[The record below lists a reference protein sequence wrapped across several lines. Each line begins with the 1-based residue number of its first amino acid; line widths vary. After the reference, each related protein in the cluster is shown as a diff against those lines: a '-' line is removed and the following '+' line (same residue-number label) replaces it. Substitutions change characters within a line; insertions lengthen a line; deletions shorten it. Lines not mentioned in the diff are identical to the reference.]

1 MSKQPTFS
9 SIIHLRDFVDAITD
23 DSTRDAPN
31 HVEIR
36 ADINIFDEDGF
47 DSPDI
52 IAEPIRTRIH
62 VYMTR
67 DERDLYLPNT
77 FFYADGRFST
87 VLPADGDLEISIQA
101 LSLMRHPGDVAD
113 FDEYRRHLPEQ
124 WCPMVTVVG
133 SVRTGD
139 DSCPEPSGPRHFTV
153 ETSVY
158 DASTAAPV
166 QFSVACF
173 LENTR
178 RWQKVK
184 TPPSGAFLIV
194 TAKIAGR
201 TAHTNR
207 LALRVLDLT
216 YLPRPPSAAPAS
228 TPTPTPP
235 SKRSSR
241 WEGRAGPSTP
251 SKRPRVSESANEPVN
266 PSDRDTTPPEMSQ
279 TEHGLLC
286 TGNSPDSAS
295 VPAPPPTA
303 ARPGD
308 SPLSSAR
315 PLTSESGPRPHRSRH
330 LPKKY
335 ADLEQATVNRTES

>member
-1 MSKQPTFS
+1 MSRQPTFS
-9 SIIHLRDFVDAITD
+9 SIIHLRDFVDTVTD
-23 DSTRDAPN
+23 DSIRDAPN

-36 ADINIFDEDGF
+36 ADINIFDEDDF
-47 DSPDI
+47 DSPDVV
-52 IAEPIRTRIH
+52 AEPIRTRIH

-67 DERDLYLPNT
+67 GERDLYLPNI

-87 VLPADGDLEISIQA
+87 VLSADGDA
-101 LSLMRHPGDVAD
+101 AD

-124 WCPMVTVVG
+124 WCPMVTVIG
-133 SVRTGD
+133 SVRASD

-158 DASTAAPV
+158 DASKAAPV
-166 QFSVACF
+166 QFAVTCF

-184 TPPSGAFLIV
+184 TPPSGAFLSV
-194 TAKIAGR
+194 TAKVAGR

-228 TPTPTPP
+228 TPTPTRS
-235 SKRSSR
+235 SKRSTR

-251 SKRPRVSESANEPVN
+251 SKRPRVSDPANEPAN
-266 PSDRDTTPPEMSQ
+266 PSDSDATPPEIAQ
-279 TEHGLLC
+279 TGHDLPHTE
-286 TGNSPDSAS
+286 NSPDSAS

-308 SPLSSAR
+308 SPLSPAR

-335 ADLEQATVNRTES
+335 ADLEQTAVNRTES

>member
-1 MSKQPTFS
+1 MSRQPTFS
-9 SIIHLRDFVDAITD
+9 SIIHLRDFVDTITD

-31 HVEIR
+31 YAEIR
-36 ADINIFDEDGF
+36 ADINIFDEDDF
-47 DSPDI
+47 YSPDI

-67 DERDLYLPNT
+67 DERDLYTPNT

-87 VLPADGDLEISIQA
+87 VLSAD
-101 LSLMRHPGDVAD
+101 GDVAD

-124 WCPMVTVVG
+124 WCPMVTVIG

-139 DSCPEPSGPRHFTV
+139 DGSPEPSGSRYFTV

-158 DASTAAPV
+158 DTSRAAPV
-166 QFSVACF
+166 QFAVTCF

-184 TPPSGAFLIV
+184 TPPSGAFLSV
-194 TAKIAGR
+194 TAKVAGR

-216 YLPRPPSAAPAS
+216 YLPRPPSAAPVSTS

-251 SKRPRVSESANEPVN
+251 SKRPRVSDPANEPAN
-266 PSDRDTTPPEMSQ
+266 PSDSDTTAPEIAQ
-279 TEHGLLC
+279 TGHDPLHTE
-286 TGNSPDSAS
+286 NSPGSAS

-308 SPLSSAR
+308 SLLSSVR

-335 ADLEQATVNRTES
+335 ADLEQTAVNRMES